1 MRSLWLVTLGLLG
14 GCGDRDAATEPDLY
28 TLSESVNFD
37 AVTQLGPHEYSAEM
51 KWEYGEP
58 VTRTTTESVEI
69 LWGDWDNFQT
79 TRRRDG
85 RVVAQ
90 TKIVCGRPY
99 VRTSADRYR
108 TPPDGELY
116 RVELRHGWNFW
127 GRTMDPFRG
136 QISVSEP
143 APERWEER
151 EASQYDLS
159 QSSNEALTPVE
170 VGNARVLVDNAT
182 AVRLFGEFEGSY
194 FDNGNQDKPVS
205 VELEFRRTNI
215 GRMPLIEAPLNTVE

>member
-1 MRSLWLVTLGLLG
+1 MLWLVTIGLFA
-14 GCGDRDAATEPDLY
+14 GCGERGAPAEADLY

-51 KWEYGEP
+51 SWEYGEP

-90 TKIVCGRPY
+90 TKIVGGRPY
-99 VRTSADRYR
+99 VRMSADRYR
-108 TPPDGELY
+108 TPSDGELY

-127 GRTMDPFRG
+127 GRILDPFRG
-136 QISVSEP
+136 QLSVGDPSDEL
-143 APERWEER
+143 WEER
-151 EASQYDLS
+151 VASGYELS
-159 QSSNEALTPVE
+159 HTLNEELPSVE
-170 VGNARVLVDNAT
+170 VGSARLVVDNGT

-194 FDNGNQDKPVS
+194 FDNGDQSKPVS
-205 VELEFRRTNI
+205 VKLEFRRTNI
-215 GRMPLIEAPLNTVE
+215 GHMPTIVAPPVTVE

>member
-1 MRSLWLVTLGLLG
+1 MFG
-14 GCGDRDAATEPDLY
+14 GCGDRNSTPEPDLY

-51 KWEYGEP
+51 RWEYGEP
-58 VTRTTTESVEI
+58 VTRTTSESVEI
-69 LWGDWDNFQT
+69 LWGDWDNFET

-90 TKIVCGRPY
+90 TRVVGGKAY

-127 GRTMDPFRG
+127 GRILDPFRG
-136 QISVSEP
+136 QLSVLDP
-143 APERWEER
+143 AVALWEER
-151 EASQYDLS
+151 EASLY
-159 QSSNEALTPVE
+159 ELTYAQIEGMPSVE
-170 VGNARVLVDNAT
+170 VGAASLIVDNAT
-182 AVRLFGEFEGSY
+182 AVRLFGKFEGSY
-194 FDNGNQDKPVS
+194 FDNGDESKPVG

-215 GRMPLIEAPLNTVE
+215 GRMPTIEAPSITVE

>member
-1 MRSLWLVTLGLLG
+1 MLLLATAGLVV
-14 GCGDRDAATEPDLY
+14 GCGGSGTSPEADLY

-37 AVTQLGPHEYSAEM
+37 AVTLLGPHEYSAEM
-51 KWEYGEP
+51 SWEYGDP

-90 TKIVCGRPY
+90 TKIVGGRPY
-99 VRTSADRYR
+99 VRMSADRYR
-108 TPPDGELY
+108 SPVDGELY

-127 GRTMDPFRG
+127 GRILDPFRG
-136 QISVSEP
+136 QLSVGDP
-143 APERWEER
+143 AVELWEER
-151 EASQYDLS
+151 EASAYELSHNRDNEDLS
-159 QSSNEALTPVE
+159 VE
-170 VGNARVLVDNAT
+170 VESARLVLDNGT

-194 FDNGNQDKPVS
+194 FDNGDESKPVN

-215 GRMPLIEAPLNTVE
+215 GRTPTIIAPPVTVE